1 MLALPDYAKLVTAMQ
16 NSEATSRFAP
26 PGGEWEISRPGA
38 ALTSLDSSRTES
50 PPSAPPSGR
59 GRQAPP
65 SDWRPRSR
73 LIKGAGPG
81 AGPEHGGRGEAAPPK
96 PTLTVTIPA

>member
-1 MLALPDYAKLVTAMQ
+1 MLAFPDYAKLVTAMQ
-16 NSEATSRFAP
+16 NSAAKSRFAP
-26 PGGEWEISRPGA
+26 PYGEWEISRPGA
-38 ALTSLDSSRTES
+38 ARTSLDSSRAES

-73 LIKGAGPG
+73 LMKEAGPR
-81 AGPEHGGRGEAAPPK
+81 AGPEHVGRGEAAPPK
-96 PTLTVTIPA
+96 PTQAVTIPA